1 MRHNAFRKST
11 LTLVCP
17 MFIVCIFR
25 IMVAYNLT
33 TVLFEIFNKLFNSFY
48 AYTATNG
55 IFNEKVSS

>member
-33 TVLFEIFNKLFNSFY
+33 TVIFNKLFNSFY